1 MSVEV
6 KICGITREI
15 DALAAA
21 NAGADAIGLIF
32 WSGSKRGVTLKKAA
46 EICAR
51 LPPLVT
57 VTALMVDPTSPEV
70 EAVLEALPINL
81 IQWHGS
87 EAPEFCEQWR
97 MPYVKALP
105 SSACGELEAVMANY
119 PGARGFLLDA
129 VANGQFGGT
138 GHRFDWDVIPAIR
151 SRPIILAGGL
161 NPANVREAVAR
172 VRPSAVDVSSG
183 VESAP
188 GIKQPEKIKQFI
200 RAAREAAEAETL

>member
-1 MSVEV
+1 MSVQV

-32 WSGSKRGVTLKKAA
+32 WSGSKRRVSLEKAA
-46 EICAR
+46 DICAA

-57 VTALMVDPTSPEV
+57 VTALMVDPTASEV

-81 IQWHGS
+81 IQWHGK
-87 EAPEFCEQWR
+87 EGPEFCEQWR

-105 SSACGELEAVMANY
+105 SSACGELESVMANY
-119 PGARGFLLDA
+119 PSARGFLLDA

-138 GHRFDWDVIPAIR
+138 GHPFDWDVIPAAR

-161 NPANVREAVAR
+161 NPANVAEAVIK
-172 VRPSAVDVSSG
+172 VRPCAVDVSSG

-188 GIKQPEKIKQFI
+188 DIKQSDKIKQFI
-200 RAAREAAEAETL
+200 RAAREAAEAETK